1 METNIDQ
8 VMELR
13 GFNRLYTEILG
24 ILQNKVYESDYSLSE
39 TRILYE
45 ISKGEHSVASELC
58 KAIHVDPGYMS
69 RIIKKFEKQELV
81 ERIQG
86 IDARNME
93 IRLTPKG
100 QKLFHTLEQRA
111 NSQISDLLEKLGEQE
126 REELVRSVAKVKKY
140 LMKATSSLSI
150 REYIKGDERYIIDRQ
165 LSLYES
171 ERHFT
176 SEVWKSYLKNGV
188 REMLDYFRKDKDAIF
203 ILENN
208 GVKVGCAAI
217 KHDSEDVAQFRYF
230 FVEPELRGIGAGRML
245 LTKALD
251 FCKEKG
257 YKHVF
262 LWTVSAQESARRLY
276 ANFGFEMTQTHEDNS
291 WGVPVLEERWDMD
304 L

>member
-1 METNIDQ
+1 MEANIDQ

-24 ILQNKVYESDYSLSE
+24 ILQNKVYESEYSLSE

-69 RIIKKFEKQELV
+69 RIIKKFERQGLV

-100 QKLFHTLEQRA
+100 QEIFHMLEQRA
-111 NSQISDLLEKLGEQE
+111 NAQISALLEKLNEEEQA
-126 REELVRSVAKVKKY
+126 ELVRSTTKVKKY
-140 LMKATSSLSI
+140 LMKATSSLKI
-150 REYIKGDERYIIDRQ
+150 RDYIKGDERYIIDRQ

-176 SEVWKSYLKNGV
+176 SDIWKSYLKNGV
-188 REMLDYFRKDKDAIF
+188 REMIDYFRKDKDAIF

-208 GVKVGCAAI
+208 DVKVGCAAI
-217 KHDSEDVAQFRYF
+217 KHDSENVAQFRYF

-245 LTKALD
+245 LVKALD
-251 FCKEKG
+251 FCKDRG

-262 LWTVSAQESARRLY
+262 LWTVSAQETARRLY
-276 ANFGFEMTQTHEDNS
+276 ATQGFEMTQTHEDNS

>member
-24 ILQNKVYESDYSLSE
+24 ILQNKVYESEYSLSE

-58 KAIHVDPGYMS
+58 KAIRVDPGYMS
-69 RIIKKFEKQELV
+69 RIIKKFEKQGLV

-93 IRLTPKG
+93 IRLTSKG
-100 QKLFHTLEQRA
+100 QEVFRELERRA
-111 NSQISDLLEKLGEQE
+111 NAQVSELLEKLDKVEQA
-126 REELVRSVAKVKKY
+126 ELIHSIAKVKKY
-140 LMKATSSLSI
+140 LMKATAALTI
-150 REYIKGDERYIIDRQ
+150 REYVKGDERYIIDRQ

-171 ERHFT
+171 ERNFT
-176 SEVWKSYLKNGV
+176 SDIWKSYLKNGV

-208 GVKVGCAAI
+208 GIKVGCAAI
-217 KHDSEDVAQFRYF
+217 KHDSEDIAQFRYF

-245 LTKALD
+245 LAKALD
-251 FCKEKG
+251 FCRDKG

-262 LWTVSAQESARRLY
+262 LWTVSAQETARRLY
-276 ANFGFEMTQTHEDNS
+276 TSQGFEMTQTHEDNS